1 MDNTAI
7 QSFLNK
13 HDYDVRK
20 THNGRWI
27 DQKCTMDV
35 VCLVSD
41 CIVEYIGSRRDK
53 TFTVNDI
60 WYNDYTVENVQQIFS
75 KPNPTEKASNE
86 YDKYFGQPIKLLDA
100 AGIIKGEKRGR
111 GYSYSVVDWELLEY
125 ISFRERNSYNF
136 LCLYIEKVLKDSGIY
151 RMFEYFFRMQDKS
164 SFKELKDGYTQF
176 TINNTPINGATECGR
191 IFTKILNPLA
201 CKYRKCGTE
210 RGHLSK
216 DIITQDM
223 IMYNQRNWRDIL
235 SEKPKEMTR
244 IDYEET
250 LPKPDEDY
258 LTTYR
263 INRAKRNLRRYNDMY
278 RNGKTE
284 LYDERHIVDPATQ
297 IHHIFPSNEFPMIAD
312 YLENLIALTP
322 TQHYSYAHPNNNT
335 QYVDKDYQYLCLIA
349 KTGTIRDNLLGK
361 TGETIIY
368 DFYSYQIVLNVGLG
382 TEEFLEVQEMDFEE
396 LLNRL
401 EKYYVQE
408 DLND

>member
-1 MDNTAI
+1 MDNATI
-7 QSFLNK
+7 QRFLDE

-41 CIVEYIGSRRDK
+41 CIVEYTSNKPDK

-60 WYNDYTVENVQQIFS
+60 WFSDYTVENVQQIFS
-75 KPNPTEKASNE
+75 KPDPTEKASNE

-100 AGIIKGEKRGR
+100 AGILHGEKSGR
-111 GYSYSVVDWELLEY
+111 GYTYSIVNQELLEY

-151 RMFEYFFRMQDKS
+151 RMFEYFFRLQDKN
-164 SFKELKDGYTQF
+164 SFKELKDAYTSF
-176 TINNTPINGATECGR
+176 TIQNTPINGATECGR
-191 IFTKILNPLA
+191 IFTKVLNPLA
-201 CKYRKCGTE
+201 CRYKKCGTE

-235 SEKPKEMTR
+235 SEKPKDMTR
-244 IDYEET
+244 GDYEVT
-250 LPKPDEDY
+250 LPRPDDDY
-258 LTTYR
+258 MTTYR
-263 INRAKRNLRRYNDMY
+263 INRAKRNLRRFNDLY
-278 RNGKTE
+278 CDGKTE
-284 LYDERHIVDPATQ
+284 LFDERHIMDPATQ

-349 KTGTIRDNLLGK
+349 KTGAIRDNLIGNTDK
-361 TGETIIY
+361 PIIY
-368 DFYSYQIVLNVGLG
+368 DFYLYQNVLNTGLN
-382 TEEFLEVQEMDFEE
+382 TEEFFEVQEMDFNG

-401 EKYYVQE
+401 EKYYE
-408 DLND
+408 

>member
-1 MDNTAI
+1 MDNATI
-7 QSFLNK
+7 QRFLDE

-41 CIVEYIGSRRDK
+41 CIVEYTSNKPDK

-60 WYNDYTVENVQQIFS
+60 WFSDYTVENVQQIFS
-75 KPNPTEKASNE
+75 KPDPTEKASNE

-100 AGIIKGEKRGR
+100 AGIIHGEKSGR
-111 GYSYSVVDWELLEY
+111 GYTYSIVNQELLQY

-136 LCLYIEKVLKDSGIY
+136 LCLYIENVLKDSGIY
-151 RMFEYFFRMQDKS
+151 RMFEYFFRLQDKN
-164 SFKELKDGYTQF
+164 SFKELKDAYTSF
-176 TINNTPINGATECGR
+176 TIQNTPINGATECGR
-191 IFTKILNPLA
+191 IFTKVLNPLA
-201 CKYRKCGTE
+201 CKYKKCGTE

-235 SEKPKEMTR
+235 SEKPKDMTR
-244 IDYEET
+244 GDYEVT
-250 LPKPDEDY
+250 LPRPDDDY
-258 LTTYR
+258 MTTYR
-263 INRAKRNLRRYNDMY
+263 INRAKRNLRRFNDLY
-278 RNGKTE
+278 RDGKTE
-284 LYDERHIVDPATQ
+284 LFDERHIMDPATQ
-297 IHHIFPSNEFPMIAD
+297 IHHIFPSNEFPRIAD

-349 KTGTIRDNLLGK
+349 KTGAIRDNLIGNTDK
-361 TGETIIY
+361 PIIY
-368 DFYSYQIVLNVGLG
+368 DFYLYQNVLNTGLN
-382 TEEFLEVQEMDFEE
+382 TEEFFEVQEMDFNG

-401 EKYYVQE
+401 EKYYE
-408 DLND
+408 

>member
-1 MDNTAI
+1 MDNATI
-7 QSFLNK
+7 QRFLDE

-41 CIVEYIGSRRDK
+41 CIVEYTSNKPDK

-60 WYNDYTVENVQQIFS
+60 WYSDYTVENVQQIFS
-75 KPNPTEKASNE
+75 KPDPTEKASNE

-100 AGIIKGEKRGR
+100 AGIIHGEKSGR
-111 GYSYSVVDWELLEY
+111 GYTYSIVNQELLEY

-151 RMFEYFFRMQDKS
+151 RMFEYFFRLQDKN
-164 SFKELKDGYTQF
+164 SFKELKDAYTSF
-176 TINNTPINGATECGR
+176 TIQNTPINGATECGR
-191 IFTKILNPLA
+191 IFTKVLNPLA
-201 CKYRKCGTE
+201 CKYKKCGTE

-235 SEKPKEMTR
+235 SEKPKDMTR
-244 IDYEET
+244 VDYEIT
-250 LPKPDEDY
+250 LPKPDDDY
-258 LTTYR
+258 MTTYR
-263 INRAKRNLRRYNDMY
+263 INRAKRNLRRFNDLY
-278 RNGKTE
+278 RDGKTE
-284 LYDERHIVDPATQ
+284 LFDERHIMDPATQ

-349 KTGTIRDNLLGK
+349 KTGAIRDNLIGNTDK
-361 TGETIIY
+361 PIIY
-368 DFYSYQIVLNVGLG
+368 DFYLYQNVLNTGLN
-382 TEEFLEVQEMDFEE
+382 TEEFFEVQEMDFNG
-396 LLNRL
+396 LLNRI
-401 EKYYVQE
+401 EKYYE
-408 DLND
+408 

>member
-1 MDNTAI
+1 MDNATI
-7 QSFLNK
+7 QRFLDE

-41 CIVEYIGSRRDK
+41 CIVEYTSNKPDK
-53 TFTVNDI
+53 TYTVNDI
-60 WYNDYTVENVQQIFS
+60 WYSDYTVENVQQIFS
-75 KPNPTEKASNE
+75 KPDPTEKASNE

-100 AGIIKGEKRGR
+100 AGIIHGEKSGR
-111 GYSYSVVDWELLEY
+111 GYTYSIVNQELLEY

-151 RMFEYFFRMQDKS
+151 RIFEYFFRLQDKN
-164 SFKELKDGYTQF
+164 SFKELKDAYTSF
-176 TINNTPINGATECGR
+176 TIQNTPINGATECGR
-191 IFTKILNPLA
+191 IFTKVLNPLA
-201 CKYRKCGTE
+201 CKYKKCGTE

-235 SEKPKEMTR
+235 SEKPKDMTR
-244 IDYEET
+244 VDYEIT
-250 LPKPDEDY
+250 LPKPDDDY
-258 LTTYR
+258 MTTYR
-263 INRAKRNLRRYNDMY
+263 INRAKRNLRRFNDLY
-278 RNGKTE
+278 RDGKTE
-284 LYDERHIVDPATQ
+284 LFDERHIMDPATQ

-349 KTGTIRDNLLGK
+349 KTGAIRDNLIGNTDK
-361 TGETIIY
+361 PIIY
-368 DFYSYQIVLNVGLG
+368 DFYLYQNVLNTGLN
-382 TEEFLEVQEMDFEE
+382 TEEFFEVQEMDFNG
-396 LLNRL
+396 LLNRI
-401 EKYYVQE
+401 EKYYE
-408 DLND
+408 

>member
-1 MDNTAI
+1 MDNATI
-7 QSFLNK
+7 QKFLDE

-41 CIVEYIGSRRDK
+41 CIVEYTSNRPDK

-60 WYNDYTVENVQQIFS
+60 WYSDYTVENVQQIFS
-75 KPNPTEKASNE
+75 KPDPTEKASNE

-100 AGIIKGEKRGR
+100 AGIIHGEKSGR
-111 GYSYSVVDWELLEY
+111 GYTYSIVNQELLEY

-151 RMFEYFFRMQDKS
+151 RMFEYFFRLQDKN
-164 SFKELKDGYTQF
+164 SFKELKDAYTSF
-176 TINNTPINGATECGR
+176 TIQNTPINGATECGR
-191 IFTKILNPLA
+191 IFTKVLNPLA
-201 CKYRKCGTE
+201 CKYKKCGTE

-235 SEKPKEMTR
+235 SEKPKDMTR
-244 IDYEET
+244 VDYEIT
-250 LPKPDEDY
+250 LPKPDDDY
-258 LTTYR
+258 MTTYR
-263 INRAKRNLRRYNDMY
+263 INRAKRNLRRFNDLY
-278 RNGKTE
+278 RDGKTE
-284 LYDERHIVDPATQ
+284 LFDERHIMDPATQ

-349 KTGTIRDNLLGK
+349 KTGAIRDNLIGNTDK
-361 TGETIIY
+361 PIIY
-368 DFYSYQIVLNVGLG
+368 DFYLYQNVLNTGLK
-382 TEEFLEVQEMDFEE
+382 TEEFFEVQEMDFNG

-401 EKYYVQE
+401 EKYYE
-408 DLND
+408 

>member
-1 MDNTAI
+1 MDNATI
-7 QSFLNK
+7 QRFLDE

-41 CIVEYIGSRRDK
+41 CIVEYTSNKPDK

-60 WYNDYTVENVQQIFS
+60 WYSDYTVENVQQIFS
-75 KPNPTEKASNE
+75 KPDPTEKASNE

-100 AGIIKGEKRGR
+100 AGIINGEKSGR
-111 GYSYSVVDWELLEY
+111 GYTYSIVNQELLEY

-151 RMFEYFFRMQDKS
+151 RIFEYFFRLQDKN
-164 SFKELKDGYTQF
+164 SFKELKDAYTSF
-176 TINNTPINGATECGR
+176 TIQNTPINGATECGR
-191 IFTKILNPLA
+191 IFTKVLNPLA
-201 CKYRKCGTE
+201 CKYKKCGTE

-235 SEKPKEMTR
+235 SEKPKDMTR
-244 IDYEET
+244 GDYEVT
-250 LPKPDEDY
+250 LPKPDDDY
-258 LTTYR
+258 MTTYR
-263 INRAKRNLRRYNDMY
+263 INRAKRNLRRFNDLY
-278 RNGKTE
+278 RDGKTE
-284 LYDERHIVDPATQ
+284 LFDERHIMDPATQ
-297 IHHIFPSNEFPMIAD
+297 IHHIFPANEFPMIAD

-349 KTGTIRDNLLGK
+349 KTGAIRDNLIGNTDK
-361 TGETIIY
+361 PIIY
-368 DFYSYQIVLNVGLG
+368 DFYLYQNVLNTGLN
-382 TEEFLEVQEMDFEE
+382 TEEFFEVQEMDFNG
-396 LLNRL
+396 LLNRI
-401 EKYYVQE
+401 EKYYE
-408 DLND
+408 